1 MSPASGVRVLCVDDT
16 PDVVN
21 TLVTLFDLS
30 GFDARGCL
38 CGPTA
43 LAAALEFRPHAC
55 VLDINMPVR
64 DGCELARRLREM
76 LGPGVVLIAL
86 SGAVADELDERVR
99 GAGFDRTFTKPPEIA
114 RLLEA
119 VAAADP
125 AAQRRNAS

>member
-1 MSPASGVRVLCVDDT
+1 VDDT

-38 CGPTA
+38 CGSTA
-43 LAAALEFRPHAC
+43 LATAPEFRPHAC
-55 VLDINMPVR
+55 VLDINMPVM
-64 DGCELARRLREM
+64 DGCELARRLREV

-86 SGAVADELDERVR
+86 SGAAADDLEERVR
-99 GAGFDRTFTKPPEIA
+99 GAGFDWTFTKPPEIT

-125 AAQRRNAS
+125 AAQRRTAS